1 MGLAA
6 AKAKGVKLGDPN
18 IKAAQEPAVAAVKA
32 EADRAEQ
39 RHADHRRNPEVRRN
53 DPPRNRPKPWTR
65 EVSPL
70 RAGRNRRA
78 MSVRNGLAR
87 R

>member
-1 MGLAA
+1 MPRLTEKKRALIAGRTKSALPA
-6 AKAKGVKLGDPN
+6 AKAKGVKQGNPN

-53 DPPRNRPKPWTR
+53 DPPRNRPKP
-65 EVSPL
+65 
-70 RAGRNRRA
+70 
-78 MSVRNGLAR
+78 
-87 R
+87 

>member
-53 DPPRNRPKPWTR
+53 D
-65 EVSPL
+65 L
-70 RAGRNRRA
+70 RAIAQSPERA
-78 MSVRNGLAR
+78 RCPHSALAGIGAR
-87 R
+87 